1 MNLQIDGDENE
12 EISQIDAIIDPQNM
26 VVYASLTLINALLIL
41 STISLSL

>member
-26 VVYASLTLINALLIL
+26 VVYVSLINALLIL